1 MLILHDVFDH
11 GSTKGLL
18 TTTVRNPSSCKC
30 IFCFLFVFSWRRLGR
45 WLFADY
51 TDENS
56 GRVRENQEAPRKHL
70 GACGFSLGQVPI
82 KHHRNY
88 SPHTLF
94 FVQFSIKFDLGR
106 RSGGSLGP
114 PWDAFGSRPRKTTK
128 RPLFGV
134 PFLCT
139 FLTYCRTFLMLVF

>member
-1 MLILHDVFDH
+1 MHDVFDH

-18 TTTVRNPSSCKC
+18 TTTVRNPSSCKR

-70 GACGFSLGQVPI
+70 GTCGFSLGQDLI
-82 KHHRNY
+82 KYHRNTI
-88 SPHTLF
+88 PRTLF
-94 FVQFSIKFDLGR
+94 VQSSTRFDLVGC
-106 RSGGSLGP
+106 SGGSLGP

-128 RPLFGV
+128 RPLCGV
-134 PFLCT
+134 PFRVT
-139 FLTYCRTFLMLVF
+139 FFADFRIFLMLVF